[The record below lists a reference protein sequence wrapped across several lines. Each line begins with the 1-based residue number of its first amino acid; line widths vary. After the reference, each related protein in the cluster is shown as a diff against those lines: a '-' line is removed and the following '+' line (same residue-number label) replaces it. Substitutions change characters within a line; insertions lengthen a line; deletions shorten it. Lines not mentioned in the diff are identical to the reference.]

1 MLKEEYSGRS
11 LVEVWEKCFNIIY
24 GWEHFLRIV
33 NADALFVFS
42 EKAVQISTIRSIDFQ
57 GFEP

>member
-42 EKAVQISTIRSIDFQ
+42 EKAVQISTIRSIDF
-57 GFEP
+57 